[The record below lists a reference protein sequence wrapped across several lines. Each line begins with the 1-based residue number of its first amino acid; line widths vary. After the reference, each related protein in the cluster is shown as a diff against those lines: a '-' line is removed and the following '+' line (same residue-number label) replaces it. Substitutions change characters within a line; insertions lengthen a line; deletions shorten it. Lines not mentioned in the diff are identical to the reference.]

1 MKESIKNALVMTL
14 ALLMTICCLSPAV
27 SAESPDSAVS
37 NRDASG
43 EYDTAGAVTLSPG
56 GDLTI
61 TAAGT
66 YILSGTYENQ
76 MIVVNAGEE
85 DKVQLVL
92 DTAEMTNANGPAI
105 YIRNADKV
113 FLTAAGGTVNTIS
126 DGVGYSLTDGD
137 TALDAA
143 VFSKEDLTINGAGAL
158 TINGNT
164 KHAVVS
170 KDDLVVTAKDLT
182 INAVQTGLTGKDSVT
197 LSEATISILAGSDG
211 VHTEG
216 NALIESGTYTIQVRD
231 DGVHADEKAE
241 ITGGTLNIT
250 GSEGIEANYVLISG
264 GDVTIQATDDGIN
277 AARKSDACTPTV
289 EITGGAVTV
298 TMGAGDTDGIDS
310 NGDII
315 ISGGVISVN
324 GNSAF
329 DYDGSASFTGG
340 AVYVNGQ
347 QVTTLPNQMM
357 GGRGGRGGMGDFGGN
372 WFKQR

>member
-1 MKESIKNALVMTL
+1 MKKSIKNALVMTL
-14 ALLMTICCLSPAV
+14 ALLMTIYCLSPAV
-27 SAESPDSAVS
+27 SAECPDSAVS

-56 GDLTI
+56 SDLTI

-241 ITGGTLNIT
+241 IAGGTLNIT

-340 AVYVNGQ
+340 SVYVNGQ